1 MNLSFL
7 PGELYLNKTKDGS
20 YIITLQ
26 GKEILQTRSEKKA
39 ISEYNK
45 LRRELESQFPSHE
58 LSSEE
63 KRELLR
69 KYVAESKVG
78 LDHNSFRP
86 QEKKKKSGSTR
97 TFG

>member
-1 MNLSFL
+1 MQRN
-7 PGELYLNKTKDGS
+7 
-20 YIITLQ
+20 
-26 GKEILQTRSEKKA
+26 SEKKV
-39 ISEYNK
+39 ISEDNK
-45 LRRELESQFPSHE
+45 LRRELESRFASQE
-58 LSSEE
+58 LSSVE

-69 KYVAESKVG
+69 KYVAESNVG